1 MIGLR
6 SRGAAPEEKGYTG
19 MDALALLR
27 MQSAGSER
35 QMQQIMAQVTPDQ
48 AVWRLEG
55 STANSIIT
63 TFLHVYH
70 AEDRAVHGQLGTE
83 TIFATGGWQSR
94 LGFDPS
100 AQWQAPAQ
108 ADVEAG
114 RAYAAAVQE
123 ATRQYLGNLGPNAL
137 EQEIDTPRGRQPL
150 VNRLNVYLVSHKLMH
165 AGEIAALLGCQGVKG
180 LPF

>member
-1 MIGLR
+1 
-6 SRGAAPEEKGYTG
+6 

-27 MQSAGSER
+27 MQSAGAER

-48 AVWRLEG
+48 AVWHLEG
-55 STANSIIT
+55 STANLIIT

-70 AEDRAVHGQLGTE
+70 AEDRAVNGQLGKE
-83 TIFATGGWQSR
+83 TIFGGGGWQER
-94 LGFDPS
+94 LGFDPA
-100 AQWQAPAQ
+100 AQWQPPAQ

-114 RAYAAAVQE
+114 RAYAVAVQT
-123 ATRQYLGNLGPNAL
+123 ATRQYLEGLEPSAL
-137 EQEIDTPRGRQPL
+137 EQEIETPRGRQPL
-150 VNRLNVYLVSHKLMH
+150 VNRLNIYLVTHKLMH